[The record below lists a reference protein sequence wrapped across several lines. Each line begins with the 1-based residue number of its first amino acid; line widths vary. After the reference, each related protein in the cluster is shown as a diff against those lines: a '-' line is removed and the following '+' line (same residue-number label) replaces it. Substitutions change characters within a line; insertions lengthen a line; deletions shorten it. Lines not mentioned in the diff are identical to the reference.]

1 MIRALTIA
9 AAAATLVA
17 VAAWPHVQL
26 RCTDAVALIQD
37 CRNGQ

>member
-1 MIRALTIA
+1 MIRAITIA
-9 AAAATLVA
+9 AAAGALVA
-17 VAAWPHVQL
+17 IAAWHHAQL